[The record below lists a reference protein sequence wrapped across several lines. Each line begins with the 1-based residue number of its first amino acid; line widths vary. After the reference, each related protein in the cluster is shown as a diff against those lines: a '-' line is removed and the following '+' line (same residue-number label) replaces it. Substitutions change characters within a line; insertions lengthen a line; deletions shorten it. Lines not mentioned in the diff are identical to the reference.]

1 MFRRVLVAAVVLLAL
16 ASGATSLAGNGYKVI
31 DASWSRPPRGSVYS
45 VNAHGVA
52 AHKALL
58 RVYLARKPCRSTW
71 ASEARLDVT
80 RFKAGQSYFRQ
91 TRRGLVTLS
100 VSGRFNKSFTAR
112 AGSTAQTE
120 YACAYLT
127 TRDSHG
133 RYRITAAHASDAYTV
148 TAHR

>member
-1 MFRRVLVAAVVLLAL
+1 MRRVFGAAVALLAL
-16 ASGATSLAGNGYKVI
+16 ASAAAALAGNGYKVI

-80 RFKAGQSYFRQ
+80 PFKAGQSYFRQ
-91 TRRGLVTLS
+91 TRRGLVTLW
-100 VSGRFNKSFTAR
+100 VSGRFDKSFTAR
-112 AGSTAQTE
+112 AGSTPERE

-127 TRDSHG
+127 TRNSRG
-133 RYRITAAHASDAYTV
+133 RYRVTAAHAADAYTV
-148 TAHR
+148 TS